1 MRGMSV
7 RTCDSSWALE
17 SSIGLVPS
25 WGFMPNLGFMPGCVP
40 KRPDGYHRAGHG
52 GETLGR
58 AAVAH
63 GNFQQFETSKRSE
76 RRTFA
81 GVAVCFAYLHRR
93 ARIDPNGKPHSGKA
107 CCKPRQRIAPAVADE
122 IAEAIDVEH
131 LAAQFLDSLPRRRQL
146 QGRQTVAQR
155 RPQRAQPGAAPR
167 TPPAPPQGPPPPGK
181 IVRRGNIRQ
190 LGASAIAPA
199 MTDCAGTPWVMSI

>member
-1 MRGMSV
+1 MMRGISV

-40 KRPDGYHRAGHG
+40 KRPDGYHRAGPG
-52 GETLGR
+52 GETLSR

-76 RRTFA
+76 RSTFA

-93 ARIDPNGKPHSGKA
+93 TRIDLNGKPHSGKA
-107 CCKPRQRIAPAVADE
+107 CCKARQRIASDVADE
-122 IAEAIDVEH
+122 IAETIDVEH
-131 LAAQFLDSLPRRRQL
+131 LAAQLLDSLLWRRQL
-146 QGRQTVAQR
+146 QVRQAVAQR
-155 RPQRAQPGAAPR
+155 RPQRAQPDAAPQMGR
-167 TPPAPPQGPPPPGK
+167 SGREDVA
-181 IVRRGNIRQ
+181 
-190 LGASAIAPA
+190 
-199 MTDCAGTPWVMSI
+199 